1 MSGRRIGDDGISTV
15 FRRQF
20 DEAALPKTALALFRH
35 SARQNSQSAS
45 RLSRSALVTVY
56 VSLIARRQLSFELR
70 RASEFFFDFA
80 RVNRK

>member
-1 MSGRRIGDDGISTV
+1 MSGRRIADDGISTV

-20 DEAALPKTALALFRH
+20 DEARLPKTALALFRH
-35 SARQNSQSAS
+35 AALQNSQSAS
-45 RLSRSALVTVY
+45 RLSQSALVTVS